1 MSSREK
7 ILEAAIKVFA
17 EKGRHGARMEHI
29 AAAAGLNKAMV
40 YYIFHNR
47 DELYHEVIKTIMI
60 EVNITTVK
68 EIESDL
74 KDGIPVDRIL
84 VHMIERDF
92 DTFLERQSQIKIV
105 IEAMTNEREALRKAI
120 MLIDQRL
127 IERKRTVIFAL
138 IDKGKEEGI
147 FRDIDTDELF
157 GNIAGMNLIYFL
169 TNSIGDLF
177 GIDTQNPGYLE
188 RRKQSIIDLVLYG
201 VLSRK

>member
-29 AAAAGLNKAMV
+29 AAVAGLNKAMV

-47 DELYHEVIKTIMI
+47 DELYQEVIKTIMI
-60 EVNITTVK
+60 DVNMTTVK
-68 EIESDL
+68 DIESDL
-74 KDGIPVDRIL
+74 EKGTPADRIL
-84 VHMIERDF
+84 VHMIESDF
-92 DTFLERQSQIKIV
+92 NTFLEKQSQVKII
-105 IEAMTNEREALRKAI
+105 IEAMTNEGVALRKAI

-127 IERKRTVIFAL
+127 IEKKRSVIFAL
-138 IDKGKEEGI
+138 IEKGQKEGI

-188 RRKQSIIDLVLYG
+188 KRKQSIIDLVLNG